1 MRKKRNHK
9 RNFRPEAVYGSIAL
23 SRFVNSVMRDGKK
36 STAEKV
42 VRDAMDIIKKEM
54 NVEPLAIFEK
64 AIANVSPAVEVASK
78 RVGGANYQI
87 PREVRPERRFTLAV
101 RWIVESARNKKGK
114 DMSKR
119 LAEELMAASNN
130 EGAAIKKKLDVHR
143 TAEANRAFAHFAR

>member
-9 RNFRPEAVYGSIAL
+9 RNFKPDAAYNSIAL

-36 STAEKV
+36 SVAEKV
-42 VRDAMDIIKKEM
+42 VHDAFAIIKKDM
-54 NVEPLAIFEK
+54 NTDPLAVFDK
-64 AIANVSPAVEVASK
+64 AIQNVSPSVEVSSR

-101 RWIVESARNKKGK
+101 RWIVESARKKKGK
-114 DMSKR
+114 AMAAR
-119 LAEELMAASNN
+119 LAEELMAANNN